1 MSTTLPSRSRGVG
14 RVLIFVYGILALAAT
29 ARSVVQIIEDFDT
42 APVAYA
48 LSALSG
54 VVYMVATIALIRPG
68 LTWYRIA
75 WATITFELIGVLVVG
90 TLSVFDQELF
100 PSDSVW
106 SFYGSGY
113 VFIPLV
119 LPILGMLWLY
129 RNRPTAT
136 SQNTA
141 VEV

>member
-1 MSTTLPSRSRGVG
+1 MSTSLPSRSRGVG

-29 ARSVVQIIEDFDT
+29 ARSVVQIIEDFDA

-54 VVYMVATIALIRPG
+54 VVYIVATIALIRPG

-75 WATITFELIGVLVVG
+75 WATITFELVGVLVVG

-119 LPILGMLWLY
+119 LPILGMIWLY
-129 RNRPTAT
+129 RNRPTPTA
-136 SQNTA
+136 QNTA